1 LVVASILIFL
11 GFIAM
16 IVIFKKYILENI
28 IPKIFSFGFLLIGF
42 LVVGVVFSI
51 LYFIVDY
58 LVNDNL
64 FKIDFYSDDVLLMV
78 LNYLYFSFISQLT
91 IGYGDIHP
99 IHPLGKSLS
108 MIQGFIGAIFMGGL
122 VATLIGNGSLPPP
135 LLQLTTV

>member
-1 LVVASILIFL
+1 
-11 GFIAM
+11 M

-91 IGYGDIHP
+91 IACFRKH
-99 IHPLGKSLS
+99 
-108 MIQGFIGAIFMGGL
+108 IFG
-122 VATLIGNGSLPPP
+122 
-135 LLQLTTV
+135 